1 MKKKRVFIIA
11 LMMLV
16 CVNMLYSQTY
26 TYPLK
31 GTSGFSVSNQTRDGL
46 RVNYNIGQFSLN
58 TISYRSESMSEISIP
73 AIVLPNEAGCP
84 NLPVESR
91 FVAIP
96 QGAEARLEVIACDTA
111 IIRNVNIAPAL
122 RIQPGD
128 EEPDMNYV
136 KDQKVYSKNA
146 FYPTN
151 PFAIDKVNLRGVDA
165 VAVSI
170 SPFQYNPVTK
180 ELMVFNHIELSL
192 RYEGGNGHFGDD
204 QLRSLYWDPILE
216 QNLANYDQLPVI
228 DYEARMQEW
237 IKSGSTGWEYLII
250 IPTNENF
257 RAPANQL
264 RDYRIAQGIKTKV
277 VTLAEIGCALVPHS
291 NQLKTYI
298 HNAYNNWDIKPVAV
312 LLMGDHHL
320 FPTQGIMG
328 EVVPHPADEID
339 NCITDNGY
347 ADVNGDN
354 LPDIVFSRLVA
365 ANATEAQMM
374 VNKQIE
380 YEYTNVNTD
389 AYTYGRPIT
398 ATGWQTERWFQICN
412 EAVGGWW
419 RNQGKNP
426 VRINEV
432 YSESSAPGNIW
443 STKSNTNA
451 VVSYFGPDG
460 RGYIPASPA
469 TLGGWTGGTATQVVQ
484 AVNNGA
490 FILQHSDHANPT
502 RWGEPYFTVSN
513 VSSLTNE
520 NMMTFLVG
528 NDCSSGQFN
537 YQSDCLAEAFMRR
550 TYNNHSA
557 GAVGCIAPTAISYSY
572 VTDVFLWGM
581 YDLFDGS
588 FLPDFGPYDPAGSYT
603 GNWMPAFGNVAGKYF
618 LAQNT
623 WANSHTSVKPITYQ
637 IYTAHCDAF
646 LRLYTQVPST
656 FTLSVPSQITPST
669 TSITM
674 TAPQGSVIALTNN
687 NSIIA
692 LAVGTGSSQTIQFA
706 KQPGNSTVK
715 VVVTKQNYI
724 RSVAEIQV
732 VGVPEINWCVYSDVT
747 QNAATLLASVNPKG
761 AATSYYFVWG
771 TTESYG
777 NQTEVRYITSDLLNS
792 QAASYRLTGLQSDRT
807 YHFRL
812 YVQNSYGVTFTEDIP
827 FHTLGTSNNPPTIPS
842 NPSPSNG
849 ATEVFD
855 CVSFS
860 WTSTDPEGGNV
871 NYNLYLGTTPSNMS
885 LIATGPGTI
894 LSSYNLSFETTY
906 YWKVVSFDDQ
916 NNHSDASPVWHFRT
930 ANGDYPVIV
939 SSGYSNPTSSSVTL
953 KGCINPRNLDTY
965 YYFEYGTTVAYGE
978 VTDVYSLEHS
988 LNSSNVAI
996 NVNGLTSGTEY
1007 HFRLVAFNEKGEQ
1020 YGADR
1025 HFSTSAGTSYQ
1036 ISASASPSAGGS
1048 VTGGGSYYQNQ
1059 TCQLRAT
1066 PNSGYDFVKWTKN
1079 GTQVSTNPLY
1089 SFQVTQSATYVA
1101 HFSSN
1106 TATYVIYASANPSEG
1121 GSVSGG
1127 GSFEEGET
1135 CVLTATPN
1143 SDYSF
1148 VNWTDG
1154 GTQVS
1159 TNASYSF
1166 TVSGNRN
1173 LVANFTENEDTGTGV
1188 LDGVFSV
1195 SSSTNVHFSKGNLQY
1210 RGSTKTWRFALNQYD
1225 YIGADNANA
1234 SQSYNGWVDAF
1245 GWGTSGNNHGAVSFL
1260 PYSTSTL
1267 NSDYY
1272 AYGSSSSNLFDQ
1284 SGIADWGCNRIT
1296 NGGNTLDMWRTLTRD
1311 EWSYLINTRNTSS
1324 GIRYAKARVNGV
1336 NGLVLLPD
1344 DWSSSYYSLN
1354 STNNGSASFSANVIS
1369 LSSWTNNLEA
1379 HGAVFLP
1386 AAGMRHGTQ
1395 TSSVGSCGL
1404 YWSSSYYDS
1413 NNASYLE
1420 LCSDGVEMDAV
1431 GRCDGL
1437 SVRLVVSLENTAYSI
1452 SVTPNPTSGGTVSG
1466 GGVYDNEESCTIR
1479 AYPATGYNFSN
1490 WTKNGEVVSTNATY
1504 TFTVT
1509 ENATYVA
1516 NFGMKSYT
1524 VSAAA
1529 NPEEGGMV
1537 SGAGS
1542 YHFGSACTLE
1552 ATSNAG
1558 YTFENW
1564 TENGTVVS
1572 TSASYSF
1579 TVYGSKS
1586 LVANFTLNPVS
1597 YSVIVTS
1604 NPSYGGV
1611 VSGGGAYQQGQICT
1625 LTAAANSG
1633 HVFENWT
1640 ENGSV
1645 VSSGVTYSFIVS
1657 GNRSLVANFEPTS
1670 TNITTHAQTLTAGWN
1685 WWSTFIEPEGD
1696 DGLTQLENSLG
1707 WNGQMIKS
1715 RSDGYVA
1722 SYQYNGETEWFGSLT
1737 SICNEQMYKI
1747 MMNDNGNATL
1757 TGVVANPSS
1766 HPITINYGWN
1776 WLGFPSSQSVGVTE
1790 ALGGFNPAENDVLKG
1805 RGAFTTYYSYNGT
1818 SEWFGTLNTLVP
1830 GNGYMYHSQSS
1841 GAKTLVFQSGRPEE
1855 NGTNI
1860 TPDNNVFQPVNQQYA
1875 DNMAVIAMV
1884 EVEDEVLRSDQYELA
1899 AFVDGECRGSVRLLY
1914 VEPMDR
1920 YLAFLTVFG
1929 EPDEEVEFR
1938 LTDGTKTLVAT
1949 EELAFASDAV
1959 VGTISSPKVLCFG
1972 TTRVEETPAMVRIYP
1987 NPVHTG
1993 GELHLVLP
2001 MPSGQLKIEIYNVLG
2016 MRVYRRDGIA
2026 FSSSTAGLVM
2036 PDVVVTGAY
2045 VLKATTQDGIVY
2057 YGKLIVN

>member
-1 MKKKRVFIIA
+1 MRRICFLA
-11 LMMLV
+11 LLLLLGTGM
-16 CVNMLYSQTY
+16 SFAQTF
-26 TYPLK
+26 TYPMK
-31 GTSGFSVSNQTRDGL
+31 GSRGISLSEKTRDGL
-46 RVNYNIGQFSLN
+46 HVNYNLGKFSLDGV
-58 TISYRSESMSEISIP
+58 SYRGESMSEINIP

-91 FVAIP
+91 FIAIP
-96 QGAEARLEVIACDTA
+96 QGAEPRLEVVRCDTV
-111 IIRNVNIAPAL
+111 IIRNVSIAPAL

-136 KDQKVYSKNA
+136 KDQKVYSRNA
-146 FYPTN
+146 FYPEN
-151 PFAIDKVNLRGVDA
+151 PLVMDRVNLRGVDA
-165 VAVSI
+165 VALAV
-170 SPFQYNPVTK
+170 SPFQYNPVTR
-180 ELMVFNHIELSL
+180 ELRVFSQIELSL
-192 RYEGGNGHFGDD
+192 RFEGGNGHFGDD

-237 IKSGSTGWEYLII
+237 IENRATGWEYLII
-250 IPTNENF
+250 IPTNENY

-277 VTLAEIGCALVPHS
+277 VTLAEIGCTLASHS
-291 NQLKTYI
+291 SQLKTFI

-312 LLMGDHHL
+312 LLLGDHRL

-328 EVVPHPADEID
+328 EVISHPANEVDH
-339 NCITDNGY
+339 CITDNGY
-347 ADVNGDN
+347 ADVNGDD

-412 EAVGGWW
+412 EVVGGWW

-432 YSESSAPGNIW
+432 YSESSAPGNVW

-490 FILQHSDHANPT
+490 FMLQHSDHANPT

-528 NDCSSGQFN
+528 NDCSSGKFN
-537 YQSDCLAEAFMRR
+537 HDSNCLAEAFMRH

-557 GAVGCIAPTAISYSY
+557 GAVGCITPTSISYSY

-588 FLPDFGPYDPAGSYT
+588 FLPDFGPYAPAGGYT

-656 FTLSVPSQITPST
+656 FTLSVPNQILPTT

-674 TAPQGSVIALTNN
+674 TVPQGANIALTNN
-687 NSIIA
+687 NSIVA
-692 LAVGTGSSQTIQFA
+692 LAVGTGSSQTIQFSQ
-706 KQPGNSTVK
+706 QPANSTLK

-724 RSVAEIQV
+724 RSEAEIQV
-732 VGVPEINWCVYSDVT
+732 VGKPDIVWCKAPDAT
-747 QNAATLLASVNPKG
+747 QNAITLLALVNPRG
-761 AATSYYFVWG
+761 ATSSYYFEWG
-771 TTESYG
+771 TTDSYG
-777 NQTEVRYITSDLLNS
+777 NQTSLQRITSDLLNNHAIS
-792 QAASYRLTGLQSDRT
+792 ERLTGLQSDRT
-807 YHFRL
+807 YHYRL
-812 YVQNSYGVTFTEDIP
+812 YIQNSYGVTISEDNT
-827 FHTLGTSNNPPTIPS
+827 FHTLGASNNPPTIPS

-849 ATEVFD
+849 ETEVFD

-885 LIATGPGTI
+885 VIATGPGTK
-894 LSSYNLSFETTY
+894 LNSYNLSFETTY

-916 NNHSDASPVWHFRT
+916 NNYSDASPVWHFRT

-939 SSGYSNPTSSSVTL
+939 SSGYTNPTSSSVTL

-965 YYFEYGTTVAYGE
+965 YYFEYGTTTAYGE

-996 NVNGLTSGTEY
+996 NVNGLASGTEY
-1007 HFRLVAFNEKGEQ
+1007 HFRLVAFNEKGEK
-1020 YGADR
+1020 YGIDR
-1025 HFSTSAGTSYQ
+1025 SFSTSSGTSYQ

-1048 VTGGGSYYQNQ
+1048 VTGAGSYAQNQ
-1059 TCQLRAT
+1059 TCQLVAT

-1106 TATYVIYASANPSEG
+1106 TATYFINVSANPSAG

-1135 CVLTATPN
+1135 CYLTATP
-1143 SDYSF
+1143 SSEYSF

-1166 TVSGNRN
+1166 TVSGNRT

-1195 SSSTNVHFSKGNLQY
+1195 SASTSVHFSKGNLQY
-1210 RGSTKTWRFALNQYD
+1210 RASSKTWRFALNQYD
-1225 YIGADNANA
+1225 YIGSDNTDV
-1234 SQSYNGWVDAF
+1234 SSTYSGWVDLF
-1245 GWGTSGNNHGAVSFL
+1245 GWGTSGNNHGAVGYL
-1260 PYSTSTL
+1260 PTSTSTL

-1272 AYGSSSSNLFDQ
+1272 AYGSSSSNLYDQ
-1284 SGIADWGCNRIT
+1284 SGIADWGYNRIT
-1296 NGGNTLDMWRTLTRD
+1296 NGGNTLDMWRTLTRN
-1311 EWSYLINTRNTSS
+1311 EWSYLLNTRGTSS

-1354 STNNGSASFSANVIS
+1354 STNTGGASFSANVIS

-1386 AAGMRHGTQ
+1386 AAGMRYGTQ
-1395 TSSVGSCGL
+1395 TSSIGSCGL
-1404 YWSSSYYDS
+1404 YWSSSYYNS
-1413 NNASYLE
+1413 GNASYLE
-1420 LCSDGVEMDAV
+1420 LCSDGVDVDAV
-1431 GRCDGL
+1431 ERCSGL
-1437 SVRLVVSLENTAYSI
+1437 SVRLVVPLENTAYSI

-1466 GGVYDNEESCTIR
+1466 GGVYDVEESCTIR
-1479 AYPATGYNFSN
+1479 AYPATGYSFSN

-1504 TFTVT
+1504 TFAVT

-1542 YHFGSACTLE
+1542 YHFGSTCTLE

-1558 YTFENW
+1558 YSFVNW
-1564 TENGTVVS
+1564 TENGSVVS
-1572 TSASYSF
+1572 TNASYSF

-1586 LVANFTLNPVS
+1586 IVANFTLNPVS
-1597 YSVIVTS
+1597 YTVSVTS

-1633 HVFENWT
+1633 HTFENWT

-1657 GNRSLVANFEPTS
+1657 GNRSLVANFATAS
-1670 TNITTHAQTLTAGWN
+1670 TNITTHTQALTSGWN
-1685 WWSTFIEPEGD
+1685 WWSTYIEPEGD

-1715 RSDGYVA
+1715 RLDGYVA
-1722 SYQYNGETEWFGSLT
+1722 SYQYNGETNWFGSLT

-1747 MMNDNGNATL
+1747 MMNDNGNAAI
-1757 TGVVANPSS
+1757 TGVVANPAS
-1766 HPITINYGWN
+1766 HPITINNGWN
-1776 WLGFPSSQSVGVTE
+1776 WVGFPLDQAVGVTE
-1790 ALGGFNPAENDVLKG
+1790 ALGGFNPSENDVLKG
-1805 RGAFTTYYSYNGT
+1805 RSAFTTYYSYNGT

-1841 GAKTLVFQSGRPEE
+1841 GAKTLVFQSGRSDAY
-1855 NGTNI
+1855 GANI

-1884 EVEDEVLRSDQYELA
+1884 KAEGEELRSDQYELA
-1899 AFVDGECRGSVRLLY
+1899 AFVGGECRGSVRLMY
-1914 VEPMDR
+1914 VEPIDH

-1929 EPDEEVEFR
+1929 EQDDDLEFR
-1938 LTDGTKTLVAT
+1938 LTDGMETLVST
-1949 EELAFASDAV
+1949 EGLAFASDAV
-1959 VGTISSPKVLCFG
+1959 VGTVSSPKVLRFG
-1972 TTRVEETPAMVRIYP
+1972 LMGVEELPSIVRIYP
-1987 NPVHTG
+1987 NPVHKG
-1993 GELHLVLP
+1993 GELRLVLP
-2001 MPSGQLKIEIYNVLG
+2001 QQSGRLNIEIYNVLG
-2016 MRVYRRDGIA
+2016 MRVYRQDGVA
-2026 FSSSTAGLVM
+2026 FSSSTASLVT
-2036 PDVVVTGAY
+2036 PDAVASGAY
-2045 VLKATTQDGIVY
+2045 VLKATTHDGIVY
-2057 YGKLIVN
+2057 YGKLIVK